1 MAKNPAKNGKPA
13 AAPAAPT
20 PALPGSDYRALGR
33 FIIDQSPYGRDY
45 TYPQLDAPDIFEQTD
60 EGGHVLIKIP
70 LEMFRDNHVVMKRGL
85 HEHADADHPVPI
97 SPNEADATLSDE
109 DKAKIFH
116 WKFDDVEHRVLK
128 ALRIWY
134 TYQTP
139 NKKKPGT
146 TKPVG
151 AYLLVGSVGNGHD

>member
-1 MAKNPAKNGKPA
+1 MADHQANNQGA
-13 AAPAAPT
+13 AAPA

-60 EGGHVLIKIP
+60 EGPHVLIKIP
-70 LEMFRDNHVVMKRGL
+70 LAMFGDNHVVTRRGL
-85 HEHADADHPVPI
+85 HEKADADHPVKFI
-97 SPNEADATLSDE
+97 RDE
-109 DKAKIFH
+109 DLEQHYPPEELKKVMH
-116 WKFDDVEHRVLK
+116 WEYDGREHRVLK

-139 NKKKPGT
+139 DENKPGT
-146 TKPVG
+146 TKPIG
-151 AYLLVGSVGNGHD
+151 AFLLVGFVGNGQP